1 MNYPKRFMRLSELTK
16 KDDADPS
23 KNIGLPEK
31 WLRTIYYSR
40 SINKDHSIAW
50 KMDASKKNS
59 PIIFDTDELE
69 KYRKSQ
75 CTGR

>member
-1 MNYPKRFMRLSELTK
+1 MSGYPKKFMRLSALVK
-16 KDDADPS
+16 M
-23 KNIGLPEK
+23 GLPEK

-40 SINKDHSIAW
+40 SINRDNSIAW
-50 KMDASKKNS
+50 KMDASKVNS

>member
-1 MNYPKRFMRLSELTK
+1 MSGYPKKFMRLSALVEM
-16 KDDADPS
+16 
-23 KNIGLPEK
+23 GLPEK

-40 SINKDHSIAW
+40 SINRDNSIAW
-50 KMDASKKNS
+50 KMDASKNNS

>member
-1 MNYPKRFMRLSELTK
+1 MSGYPKKFMWLSALVEM
-16 KDDADPS
+16 
-23 KNIGLPEK
+23 GLPEK

-40 SINKDHSIAW
+40 SINRDNSIAW
-50 KMDASKKNS
+50 KMDASKNNS